1 VPKGAAGLQ
10 LAALMR
16 NYYSRYSGVKLNS
29 LGKIAHLR
37 VALRLCEPAC
47 IIRKITSRRGD
58 RLAVEKSF
66 STISRNHQPTR
77 SPMVKMLS
85 IALFLLT
92 LLVVP
97 CEARKVSVG
106 VPVLDVTQSAL
117 YVARDRGYFQKE
129 GLEVDLILMR
139 GGVANQALIAA
150 GVEFTTVPTAAL
162 QAGLQGAP
170 VKVVLSSFHKP
181 MFWLFSRPNL
191 RTVKELVGKKVAVS
205 SLGAAGD
212 SALRELFKKNGMDE
226 NHDVTVMGIGT
237 TATRLGALANGL
249 VDAAMMTFPHNI
261 TAAEQGFRE
270 LMSFISS
277 DIIQLQGAIVT
288 RDGLLQSDP
297 SLVEKFLRATI
308 RGLIYY
314 STNRNGAAP
323 ILARN
328 AKSSD
333 ELAGKI
339 YDLVKPA
346 LTPEGIL
353 SDDLQKRVMA
363 PLLERVGR
371 KDVATGIFFDFA
383 LARKINGELKAEGWK
398 P

>member
-1 VPKGAAGLQ
+1 V
-10 LAALMR
+10 
-16 NYYSRYSGVKLNS
+16 
-29 LGKIAHLR
+29 
-37 VALRLCEPAC
+37 
-47 IIRKITSRRGD
+47 KITSAA
-58 RLAVEKSF
+58 LLLSF
-66 STISRNHQPTR
+66 
-77 SPMVKMLS
+77 V
-85 IALFLLT
+85 
-92 LLVVP
+92 LVVP

-117 YVARDRGYFQKE
+117 YIAKDRGYFQKE

-139 GGVANQALIAA
+139 GGVANQALIAG

-170 VKVVLSSFHKP
+170 IKVVLSSFHKP
-181 MFWLFSRPNL
+181 MFWLYSRQNI
-191 RTVKELVGKKVAVS
+191 RSVKDLVGKKVAVS

-212 SALRELFKKNGMDE
+212 SALRELFRKNGMDE
-226 NHDVTVMGIGT
+226 NHDAAVLAIGT
-237 TATRLGALANGL
+237 TATRLGALASGA

-261 TAAEQGFRE
+261 SAAEQGFRE
-270 LMSFISS
+270 LMSFISL

-288 RDGLLQSDP
+288 RDALLQADAA
-297 SLVEKFLRATI
+297 LVEKFLRATI

-314 STNRNGAAP
+314 STNRNGAVP

-328 AKSSD
+328 AKSSED
-333 ELAGKI
+333 LAAKV

-346 LTPEGIL
+346 LTLEGIL
-353 SDDLQKRVMA
+353 NDDLQKRVMS

-371 KDVATGIFFDFA
+371 KDMAIGKFFDFT
-383 LARKINGELKAEGWK
+383 LARKIHAELKVEGWR

>member
-1 VPKGAAGLQ
+1 LKITW
-10 LAALMR
+10 AALLL
-16 NYYSRYSGVKLNS
+16 SFV
-29 LGKIAHLR
+29 
-37 VALRLCEPAC
+37 
-47 IIRKITSRRGD
+47 
-58 RLAVEKSF
+58 LA
-66 STISRNHQPTR
+66 
-77 SPMVKMLS
+77 
-85 IALFLLT
+85 
-92 LLVVP
+92 VP

-117 YVARDRGYFQKE
+117 YIAKERGYFQKE

-139 GGVANQALIAA
+139 GGVANQALIAG

-170 VKVVLSSFHKP
+170 IKVVLSSFHKP
-181 MFWLFSRPNL
+181 MFWLYSRQNI
-191 RTVKELVGKKVAVS
+191 RSVKELVGKKVAVS

-212 SALRELFKKNGMDE
+212 SGLRELFKKNGMDE
-226 NHDVTVMGIGT
+226 NHDAAVLAIGT
-237 TATRLGALANGL
+237 TATRLGALASGA

-261 TAAEQGFRE
+261 IAAEQGFRE
-270 LMSFISS
+270 LMSFVSS

-288 RDGLLQSDP
+288 RDGLLQADAA
-297 SLVEKFLRATI
+297 LVEKFLRATI
-308 RGLIYY
+308 RGLIFY
-314 STNRNGAAP
+314 STNRNGAVP

-328 AKSSD
+328 AKSSED
-333 ELAGKI
+333 LAAKV

-353 SDDLQKRVMA
+353 NDDLQRRVMS

-371 KDVATGIFFDFA
+371 KDMAVGKFFDFT
-383 LARKINGELKAEGWK
+383 LARKIHAELKAEGWK